1 MSRSRNGPGSM
12 NVFVRNRNPQSGDI
26 EQLKVDV
33 PQIAPGAKV
42 DRVASQNREQSDHQT
57 RAEDAW
63 QDQPRTSDST
73 NPFYGTDAS
82 NADDTSVASSAKD
95 LFPALPVDQ
104 TPHSGSKGQII
115 GERPASSE
123 DYEDD
128 ESDSDVGLDPIEQ
141 PTNYNV
147 SRGATAHTPKFM
159 STMGKMETGVRKGK
173 GDKSFTTKYVA
184 GDSYPST
191 TSGRLSLSNSD
202 ESSRNTSRQHF
213 KAIDSSMQHQTSSR
227 QPFQASTAINN
238 GSNDSG
244 LSLNPAH
251 NEALFDAPE
260 FRYDK
265 GPAPSSM
272 ELQRH
277 YMQPN
282 PQSQLFRP
290 AQAIHL
296 AQRPS
301 TAVGNVQFTPH
312 TPAADFLQ
320 PSKPQQQQHTS
331 SLVRGEDAVL
341 PAAKLD
347 DNVQR
352 HLPRPQDHLIPP
364 KAAERHHETSAHF
377 ESTRPS
383 EHAVAEQMDLG
394 EEEQELDYE
403 PQELR
408 SMEYQTLKGTTFDSE
423 PNSSRFTLPNALPT
437 DDLTQKLFAASELNR
452 RDQAKFFASL
462 TIDDWE
468 QAGDWFLDRF
478 GDLMKRLKEARREKR
493 EAAVRFEDEVEH
505 RHDVVSKKR
514 KLTED
519 ALGEMKTSGALVL
532 QGTPRKGRSGA

>member
-12 NVFVRNRNPQSGDI
+12 NFFVRNKNPQRGEI

-33 PQIAPGAKV
+33 PQIASGAKV
-42 DRVASQNREQSDHQT
+42 DRVASQQGERIDHET
-57 RAEDAW
+57 CAEDAW
-63 QDQPRTSDST
+63 QDQPRTSDAT

-95 LFPALPVDQ
+95 HFPALPDDQ
-104 TPHSGSKGQII
+104 RPHSGSNGHII

-128 ESDSDVGLDPIEQ
+128 DSDSDVGLDPIEQ
-141 PTNYNV
+141 PANYKV
-147 SRGATAHTPKFM
+147 PQGASTHHSKFM
-159 STMGKMETGVRKGK
+159 SAMGKMETGVRQGT

-191 TSGRLSLSNSD
+191 LYGRLSSSNSD
-202 ESSRNTSRQHF
+202 ESSRNTSRRQLQ
-213 KAIDSSMQHQTSSR
+213 AIDPSMQPHASLR
-227 QPFQASTAINN
+227 QPDQTTKVNID
-238 GSNDSG
+238 GPNDHG
-244 LSLNPAH
+244 LFLYPAH
-251 NEALFDAPE
+251 NEALLDAPK

-265 GPAPSSM
+265 GPAPNSTKP
-272 ELQRH
+272 QHH

-282 PQSQLFRP
+282 PQSQSMRP

-320 PSKPQQQQHTS
+320 PSKPQDQQHTS
-331 SLVRGEDAVL
+331 SLVRGDK
-341 PAAKLD
+341 AAFPSD
-347 DNVQR
+347 EYVQG
-352 HLPRPQDHLIPP
+352 HWPRPPDHRIPQNG
-364 KAAERHHETSAHF
+364 AERHYGMVAHF
-377 ESTRPS
+377 ESTKPS
-383 EHAVAEQMDLG
+383 EHAVDEQTIPG
-394 EEEQELDYE
+394 KEEPELDYE

-408 SMEYQTLKGTTFDSE
+408 RMDYQTLKGTAFDFE
-423 PNSSRFTLPNALPT
+423 PYSSRFTLPNAQPT
-437 DDLTQKLFAASELNR
+437 DNLTQKLFAASELNR
-452 RDQAKFFASL
+452 QDQAEFFASL

-493 EAAVRFEDEVEH
+493 EAAKRFEDEVEH
-505 RHDVVSKKR
+505 RHDAVSKKR
-514 KLTED
+514 KLTDD
-519 ALGEMKTSGALVL
+519 ALGEMKIILLLAACAPG
-532 QGTPRKGRSGA
+532 

>member
-12 NVFVRNRNPQSGDI
+12 NFFVRNKNPQRGEI

-33 PQIAPGAKV
+33 PQIAFGAKV
-42 DRVASQNREQSDHQT
+42 DRVASQKGQRSDHET

-63 QDQPRTSDST
+63 QDQLRTSDAT

-82 NADDTSVASSAKD
+82 NADDTSVASSAKHH
-95 LFPALPVDQ
+95 FTALPDDQ
-104 TPHSGSKGQII
+104 RPHSGSNGQIT

-128 ESDSDVGLDPIEQ
+128 DSDSDVGLDPIEQ
-141 PTNYNV
+141 PAKYNFPQ
-147 SRGATAHTPKFM
+147 GANTHHSKFM
-159 STMGKMETGVRKGK
+159 SAMGKMETGVRQST

-191 TSGRLSLSNSD
+191 TYGRLSSSNSD
-202 ESSRNTSRQHF
+202 ESSRNTSRRQLQ
-213 KAIDSSMQHQTSSR
+213 AIDPSMQHQASSR
-227 QPFQASTAINN
+227 QPNQTTKVIIDGPNDN
-238 GSNDSG
+238 G
-244 LSLNPAH
+244 LFLNPAH
-251 NEALFDAPE
+251 NEALFDAPK

-265 GPAPSSM
+265 GPAPISM
-272 ELQRH
+272 KPQRH

-282 PQSQLFRP
+282 PQSQSIRP

-408 SMEYQTLKGTTFDSE
+408 SMDYQTLRGTTFDFE
-423 PNSSRFTLPNALPT
+423 PYSSRFILPNANPT

-452 RDQAKFFASL
+452 RDQAEFFASL
-462 TIDDWE
+462 TIDNWE

-493 EAAVRFEDEVEH
+493 EAAKRFEDEVEH
-505 RHDVVSKKR
+505 RHDAVSKKR
-514 KLTED
+514 KLADD
-519 ALGEMKTSGALVL
+519 ALGEMKTSGAMVL